1 LWVIFALLDPDPDP
15 YSNYGSGSGSETL
28 LCTVTTT
35 KRFYFSPPLPRS
47 KSGSKLVC
55 NVNIVYGNLKSEN
68 SQDYA
73 QKPQRNCMFMKVA
86 SDLPITSCSISPAV
100 SRTFFCNVCFRYYR
114 SFPFFSVLTA
124 TVPAF
129 LLPEILSCFSAFAQ
143 PLRFFAALLSFSFK
157 LSAPYIAF
165 CFSHIRLLSNFP
177 AFLCSY
183 SYLKTVLDSFWI
195 AYTVFRLPFPC
206 ISWFISQLFKRYVT

>member
-1 LWVIFALLDPDPDP
+1 MWLLIYLSLPVLSPQVFNVLFLK
-15 YSNYGSGSGSETL
+15 YVVSGSGILE
-28 LCTVTTT
+28 
-35 KRFYFSPPLPRS
+35 
-47 KSGSKLVC
+47 
-55 NVNIVYGNLKSEN
+55 
-68 SQDYA
+68 
-73 QKPQRNCMFMKVA
+73 
-86 SDLPITSCSISPAV
+86 LPI
-100 SRTFFCNVCFRYYR
+100 
-114 SFPFFSVLTA
+114 FSVLIS

-129 LLPEILSCFSAFAQ
+129 TTPRNSQLFFCFCATLA
-143 PLRFFAALLSFSFK
+143 LFAALLSFSFK

-206 ISWFISQLFKRYVT
+206 ISWFSSV